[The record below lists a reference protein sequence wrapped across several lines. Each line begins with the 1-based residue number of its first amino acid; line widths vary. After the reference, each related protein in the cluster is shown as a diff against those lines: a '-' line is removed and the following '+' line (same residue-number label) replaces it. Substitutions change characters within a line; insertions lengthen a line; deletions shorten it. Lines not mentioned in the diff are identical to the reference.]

1 MRLWGRAPMGAVAQA
16 GQRTSEFRKAGSSAP
31 QRGCREPKLI
41 LVSVLLRRSSRGHL
55 SVQVQSCSHFRVQQ
69 SRAGRGRGG
78 RACLKCSLWSLAQPV
93 LLVWTVCRW
102 DPVICILITILSLF
116 PGLLRPMT
124 CLPGSSKQWKFVLS
138 QFRTL
143 KSTLSLPGLKSRC
156 RQGWTLLEGCRGESV
171 PGRFQLLGMAAFLG
185 LWRHPSNLCLCLHT
199 ASPPLSFLSLP
210 FSYKDTRDYIRACPN
225 CPGYSRISRS
235 LISSHLDVFRG
246 DHSAYPPS
254 HALTDSSVEGP
265 GSLRRNPSLKI
276 CLSN

>member
-78 RACLKCSLWSLAQPV
+78 RACLKCSLWALAQPV
-93 LLVWTVCRW
+93 LLVWTVCGW

-124 CLPGSSKQWKFVLS
+124 CLPGSSKQWKFVLTVPDTEVHTEFS
-138 QFRTL
+138 RAEIKVSAGLDPPGGLQGRIRSWPL
-143 KSTLSLPGLKSRC
+143 PASGDGRIPWLVAPSLQSLPLSSYR
-156 RQGWTLLEGCRGESV
+156 LSSSV
-171 PGRFQLLGMAAFLG
+171 FSLSAFL
-185 LWRHPSNLCLCLHT
+185 L
-199 ASPPLSFLSLP
+199 
-210 FSYKDTRDYIRACPN
+210 
-225 CPGYSRISRS
+225 
-235 LISSHLDVFRG
+235 
-246 DHSAYPPS
+246 
-254 HALTDSSVEGP
+254 
-265 GSLRRNPSLKI
+265 
-276 CLSN
+276 